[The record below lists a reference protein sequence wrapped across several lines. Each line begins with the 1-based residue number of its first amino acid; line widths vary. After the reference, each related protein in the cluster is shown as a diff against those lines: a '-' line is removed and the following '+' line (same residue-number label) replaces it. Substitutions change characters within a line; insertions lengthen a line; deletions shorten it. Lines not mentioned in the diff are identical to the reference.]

1 MSTTTKTISKS
12 TKMRSAGIK
21 YHGREGGGSRIEK
34 RGRQLHWKQI
44 VVLTE
49 AGKNK
54 KGKTI
59 YFSDTKHVPA

>member
-12 TKMRSAGIK
+12 TKKRTYGPR
-21 YHGREGGGSRIEK
+21 YQPRQGGVLFDNSRA
-34 RGRQLHWKQI
+34 QSHFKQI

-59 YFSDTKHVPA
+59 YFSDTKHVPV